1 MLLYHPFESFEPV
14 LRLIEEA
21 AVDPDVLAIK
31 QSLYRT
37 SRDSPV
43 VAALMRAA
51 ENGKYVTAL
60 VELKARFDE
69 ARNIE
74 WAKNLEQAGVQVIY
88 GVKGLK
94 THAKIC
100 VIVRREPQ
108 GIKRYVHFGT
118 GNYNEQTARLYTD
131 ASLMT
136 ADEILGSDATAFFNA
151 VTGYSQ
157 IHEFQKLAAAPITP
171 AGQTAGIDRR
181 RNRAKKT
188 KPGRENCGQDE
199 LPRRSGADRCS
210 VCRLGS
216 RRERSNSTSGASVA
230 FGRASRA

>member
-1 MLLYHPFESFEPV
+1 VSLHDALPIYPISRGDVLLYHPFESFEPV
-14 LRLIEEA
+14 VRLIEEA
-21 AVDPDVLAIK
+21 AGDPDVLAIK
-31 QSLYRT
+31 QTLYRT
-37 SRDSPV
+37 SRQSPV
-43 VAALMRAA
+43 VAALKRAA
-51 ENGKYVTAL
+51 ENGKYVTAV

-100 VIVRREPQ
+100 VIVRREPE

-136 ADEILGSDATAFFNA
+136 ADEMLGA
-151 VTGYSQ
+151 
-157 IHEFQKLAAAPITP
+157 
-171 AGQTAGIDRR
+171 
-181 RNRAKKT
+181 
-188 KPGRENCGQDE
+188 
-199 LPRRSGADRCS
+199 
-210 VCRLGS
+210 
-216 RRERSNSTSGASVA
+216 
-230 FGRASRA
+230 

>member
-21 AVDPDVLAIK
+21 ADDPDVLAIK

-43 VAALMRAA
+43 VAALLRAA

-151 VTGYSQ
+151 ITGL
-157 IHEFQKLAAAPITP
+157 FPTP
-171 AGQTAGIDRR
+171 RFPKARRRPDWTAG
-181 RNRAKKT
+181 
-188 KPGRENCGQDE
+188 
-199 LPRRSGADRCS
+199 
-210 VCRLGS
+210 
-216 RRERSNSTSGASVA
+216 
-230 FGRASRA
+230 